1 MRRVSSQAATEATTD
16 STGRITV
23 KSRRRYVASKDY
35 GTRGAEREKRILT
48 FGKYRATI
56 YRRADLDRSSWFL
69 RVFLKD
75 EGRHYRKSLQTTDY
89 DEAVTRATSELVGV
103 LSKVESGQRILA
115 VSLKDL
121 VRRFSIHLEQQVASG
136 ALSPR
141 TLVSQRYRVMLG
153 VEFLKTQLSAGLDA
167 KISGINGEVFH
178 KYLDWRLAKAATDRK
193 DGKIR
198 RDVVRDELLV
208 IRKMFLFA
216 RKEKLCAEGAVP
228 TWDFVVER
236 QGPRRERITQQDY
249 KRFINAVRAWI
260 GEAKNEKDHYHR
272 RLLHHFVLV
281 VANSGMRSGE
291 LFGLRNQDV
300 EIRAFAKECIVTIR
314 AETSKVRRERR
325 ITLIAST
332 GGRSDGS
339 WEVNYLQRW
348 LADLQRHKEP
358 KDFVF
363 SPYDTGKKTAR
374 DVFYHSYKL
383 LRIKLKNIGL
393 DWFDTYHCRHF
404 WITNRLL
411 AEEPIHFVAKAAG
424 TSTSEIEKTYSHV
437 LTELATR
444 HFGRKQV
451 AYEKDG
457 SWSVVIRPVR
467 VKKKAPGKA

>member
-1 MRRVSSQAATEATTD
+1 MRRVSSQAATEATAD

-69 RVFLKD
+69 RVFLKE

-236 QGPRRERITQQDY
+236 QGPRGERITQQDY
-249 KRFINAVRAWI
+249 KRFINAVRTWI

-300 EIRAFAKECIVTIR
+300 EIRASAKECIVTIR

-348 LADLQRHKEP
+348 LADLRASQRTQGLRVLALRYGQEDRP
-358 KDFVF
+358 RCVL
-363 SPYDTGKKTAR
+363 PL
-374 DVFYHSYKL
+374 VKL
-383 LRIKLKNIGL
+383 LRIKLKDIGL

-424 TSTSEIEKTYSHV
+424 TSTSEMKRPTATSSRNSQPGI
-437 LTELATR
+437 LA
-444 HFGRKQV
+444 
-451 AYEKDG
+451 G
-457 SWSVVIRPVR
+457 SRWRMRRTDRGASSLSRC
-467 VKKKAPGKA
+467 G